1 MNTPDTTT
9 AERARRWRRSE
20 RRAWIA
26 AIATA
31 LASLVLGA
39 LAPPCWPNGAVT
51 VIAAALVSGL
61 TARAAYRHGQL
72 YVLTKLLP
80 ASRRKPR

>member
-1 MNTPDTTT
+1 MNTPETT

-31 LASLVLGA
+31 LAGLA
-39 LAPPCWPNGAVT
+39 LSALEPPCLPNGAVT

-72 YVLTKLLP
+72 YVLTKLHP
-80 ASRRKPR
+80 ATRRTPQ